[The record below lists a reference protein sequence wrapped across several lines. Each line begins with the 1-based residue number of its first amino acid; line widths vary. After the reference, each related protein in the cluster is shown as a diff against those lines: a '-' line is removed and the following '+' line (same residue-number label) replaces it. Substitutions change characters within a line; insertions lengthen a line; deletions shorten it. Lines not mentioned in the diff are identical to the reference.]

1 MIHKAYSKTGDSC
14 RVTFQISA
22 EEAAAQSAVVLGEF
36 NDWELRSHPLD
47 RQEDGSFR
55 LTVAL
60 PAGRDYRFRY
70 LLDGERWQNDTGADD
85 YRFNQFGSQ
94 DSILDLSAG
103 STTEAAPKAV
113 KTVKAAKAPKAA
125 KPAASPAPTVQPSV
139 ATKAAPGR
147 TSAKPAKKAA
157 AEPAAAAK
165 PAPAPGAKSARR
177 PAPPK

>member
-22 EEAAAQSAVVLGEF
+22 EEAAAQSASVLGEF
-36 NDWELRSHPLD
+36 NDWQTRSHPLD
-47 RQEDGSFR
+47 RQKDGSFR
-55 LTVAL
+55 LTLAL

-103 STTEAAPKAV
+103 ATTEALPEPAQAA
-113 KTVKAAKAPKAA
+113 KAAKAPKAA
-125 KPAASPAPTVQPSV
+125 KAAKPPAPAAPP
-139 ATKAAPGR
+139 
-147 TSAKPAKKAA
+147 
-157 AEPAAAAK
+157 AAK
-165 PAPAPGAKSARR
+165 PAPKAAAAKAKAAPAAAQPEKPAPAPRAKSARR
-177 PAPPK
+177 PASPK